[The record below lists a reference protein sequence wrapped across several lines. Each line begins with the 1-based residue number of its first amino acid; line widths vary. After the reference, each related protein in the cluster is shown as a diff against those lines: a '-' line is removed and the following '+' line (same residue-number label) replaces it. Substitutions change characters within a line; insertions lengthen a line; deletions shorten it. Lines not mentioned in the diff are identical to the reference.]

1 MLQNAKIITKISL
14 IVVVMAVVTVIVAM
28 IGIDSIRTF
37 NQRVSEIE
45 QASARAV
52 LGERVNGLVLAVVM
66 DSRGI
71 YMSSSAE
78 DVEKFGKPLLENL
91 GKLQERLAEW
101 EALLPPEQQSQFAIM
116 EKDAKDFVTARTET
130 VRLARVEGAPSA
142 RIFGDN
148 DANRNNRK
156 AFNKSI
162 VEFADLNNKD
172 IADASASL
180 QKFYDTRFWL
190 SIIIVVAGLA
200 TGIAI
205 SVFIAR
211 REIAAPIKVTSG
223 TLQDLRN
230 KKFNVAVAG
239 IKRQDEIG
247 DMARALDELRL
258 TLERADALSL
268 SQEEERKA
276 KESRALEIERLSREF
291 DHNVGDVLATVLE
304 AVQKLDENAAE
315 MTIQSDA
322 TSARAEKVAQ
332 ASEESSQSIQFIVA
346 ATEELSSSVSEIS
359 RQMSEATN
367 VVGSATE
374 ESRKTTEQV
383 NELSKAAE
391 RIGEVVDMI
400 NQIASQ
406 TNLLA
411 LNATIEAARAGEAG
425 KGFAVVANE
434 VKNLATQ
441 TSQATED
448 ITNQINAVRSAT
460 SQAVISISDIS
471 KTIERINEISTTI
484 ASAVEEQGSATQE
497 ISRNVSHT
505 SNGTQEISHNI
516 IEVSSA
522 AANTMK
528 SAKILTSS
536 IEDLKAQNAA
546 LQSLVSEF
554 LSGLKSV

>member
-1 MLQNAKIITKISL
+1 MLQNAKIITKIGL

-116 EKDAKDFVTARTET
+116 EKDAKDFVAARTET

-200 TGIAI
+200 AGIAI

-239 IKRQDEIG
+239 ISRQDEIG

-528 SAKILTSS
+528 SAKIVTSS
-536 IEDLKAQNAA
+536 IEDLKAQNTA